1 MTDRTI
7 LAGSSAATPQPV
19 ILTVSRQGG
28 IHMASREEAAWQSRR
43 LAIEDLGESGANN
56 VESLSSLNLFLV
68 AATDCVHLVSAEDG
82 LVLRTFQTGKM
93 LPRPL
98 KCAYSCHRLSQPGST
113 GLTSFTVGYVEAD
126 SRDCILR
133 TFVPPDDCDAIY
145 LQTPTEPRSSD
156 WCTWDS
162 AKETSK
168 RIADPGA
175 WEVVSDGSA
184 VGVRHKQP
192 PGKDGRGSHSSGL
205 RNRYAKRGPEP
216 DPFEGWEV
224 WTASPGGRPEAD
236 ECRRLIQDGEQA
248 NHLLITELGP
258 KVKVGLNSVA
268 FAFGDMIK
276 LVIVGGP
283 ARLKDGPDDATR
295 ESLMN
300 TGSRRRKPG
309 TVARTRVPS

>member
-1 MTDRTI
+1 
-7 LAGSSAATPQPV
+7 
-19 ILTVSRQGG
+19 
-28 IHMASREEAAWQSRR
+28 MASREEAAWQSRR

-192 PGKDGRGSHSSGL
+192 PGKDSRGSHSSGL

-309 TVARTRVPS
+309 TVARTRAPS